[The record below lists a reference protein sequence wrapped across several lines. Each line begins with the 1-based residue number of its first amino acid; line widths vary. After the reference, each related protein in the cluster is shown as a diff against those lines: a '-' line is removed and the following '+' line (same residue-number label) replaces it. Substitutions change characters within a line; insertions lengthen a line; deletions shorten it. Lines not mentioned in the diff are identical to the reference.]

1 MELVSH
7 SPQRIVDGDGFE
19 MSNTLLVIILVV
31 LILAWYLSFS
41 ATRLDRCHHRV
52 ETSWEHLDA
61 LLQRRAALALEIARH
76 SDIDAA
82 TEIILTS
89 SAYQSREANIG
100 EREDAETS
108 LSESLKFL
116 HESAKN
122 GELTI
127 AVKLIDELATL
138 TDKIRTAIS
147 IHLEAI
153 NSVKN
158 LRQKLVFRF
167 FHLAGRAKWPEKYHF
182 EDDEL

>member
-1 MELVSH
+1 
-7 SPQRIVDGDGFE
+7 
-19 MSNTLLVIILVV
+19 MSNTLLIAIVIFL
-31 LILAWYLSFS
+31 LLAWYLSFS

-61 LLQRRAALALEIARH
+61 LLQRRAALALEIAH
-76 SDIDAA
+76 NSDIDPA
-82 TEIILTS
+82 TAMILTS

-100 EREDAETS
+100 DREDAETS

-116 HESAKN
+116 QASTKAGEISISISLVD
-122 GELTI
+122 ELTS
-127 AVKLIDELATL
+127 L
-138 TDKIRTAIS
+138 TDKIRTAIA

-153 NSVKN
+153 NSVRN
-158 LRQKLVFRF
+158 LRNKLVFRF

>member
-1 MELVSH
+1 
-7 SPQRIVDGDGFE
+7 
-19 MSNTLLVIILVV
+19 MSNTLLVIILII

-61 LLQRRAALALEIARH
+61 LLQRRAALALEIARNT
-76 SDIDAA
+76 DLDPA
-82 TEIILTS
+82 TQMILTS
-89 SAYQSREANIG
+89 SAYLSRDSHIAD
-100 EREDAETS
+100 REDAESS

-116 HESAKN
+116 RASANK
-122 GELTI
+122 GEMDI
-127 AVKLIDELATL
+127 SIPFIDELTTL
-138 TDKIRTAIS
+138 TDKIKTAVA

-153 NSVKN
+153 NAVRN
-158 LRQKLVFRF
+158 LRNKLVFRF

>member
-1 MELVSH
+1 
-7 SPQRIVDGDGFE
+7 
-19 MSNTLLVIILVV
+19 MSNTLLTVILGIL
-31 LILAWYLSFS
+31 LLAWYLSFS

-61 LLQRRAALALEIARH
+61 LLQRRAALAMEIARRAE
-76 SDIDAA
+76 IDPA
-82 TEIILTS
+82 TEMILTS

-100 EREDAETS
+100 DREDAESS

-116 HESAKN
+116 HASARN

-127 AVKLIDELATL
+127 SVSLIDELASL
-138 TDKIRTAIS
+138 TDKIRTAIT

-158 LRQKLVFRF
+158 LRNKIVFRF